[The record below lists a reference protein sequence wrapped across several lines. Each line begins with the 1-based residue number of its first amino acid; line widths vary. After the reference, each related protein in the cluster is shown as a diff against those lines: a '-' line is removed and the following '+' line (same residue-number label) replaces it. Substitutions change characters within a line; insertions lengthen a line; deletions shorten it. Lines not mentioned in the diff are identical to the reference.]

1 MMKRSTE
8 RILTTHVGSL
18 ARADSLVPLL
28 RLREQG
34 QPYDREELARLVREA
49 VTDVVQKQVAAGIDI
64 VTDGEQG
71 KASFFGYIVER
82 FSGFERKPAAPG
94 KESRPRAAGREYLAF
109 PDYYAWSE
117 LIAEPF
123 GGRSGGRGHGV
134 DTCTGPVSYRGHEA
148 VQADIDN
155 LKAALK
161 GQAHEDVF
169 MPAIASSYVASTFSN
184 EYYRTHEEYEQAVS
198 DTIREEYKAIVGAG
212 FILQIDDPRLVSYY
226 MMNPDLSVAD
236 CRKWAAQRVE
246 VINDSIRDI
255 PPEKV
260 RFHTCYSIDVGPR
273 IHEMDLKDI
282 VDIILKINA
291 GAYSFEAANPRHEHE
306 YHVFERVKLPEGKIL
321 IPGVI
326 SHTTNLVE
334 HPEWVAE
341 RIVRFAKIVGRE
353 NVIAGADCGFAASAL
368 RFNDTHPSVA
378 WLKFAALAKGARLA
392 TRELWRG

>member
-1 MMKRSTE
+1 
-8 RILTTHVGSL
+8 VGSL
-18 ARADSLVPLL
+18 ARPDSLLPLL
-28 RLREQG
+28 RLREEG
-34 QPYDREELARLVREA
+34 RPYDREELAGLVREA
-49 VTDVVQKQVAAGIDI
+49 VAEAVRKQIEAGIDI

-71 KASFFGYIVER
+71 KAGFFSYVIER
-82 FSGFERKPAAPG
+82 FNGFERKPAAPG
-94 KESRPRAAGREYLAF
+94 AIRPRAASREYLSF

-117 LIAEPF
+117 RIAEPF
-123 GGRSGGRGHGV
+123 GGRSGGRGQGV
-134 DTCTGPVSYRGHEA
+134 DTCTGPVSYRGHPA
-148 VQADIDN
+148 VQEDIAN
-155 LKAALK
+155 LKAATRGLTY
-161 GQAHEDVF
+161 EDIF
-169 MPAIASSYVASTFSN
+169 MPAIAASYITSTYAN

-198 DTIREEYKAIVGAG
+198 DALREEYKAIVDAG

-236 CRKWAAQRVE
+236 CRKWAAGRVE
-246 VINDSIRDI
+246 VINESIRGI
-255 PPEKV
+255 PSEKV

-273 IHEMDLKDI
+273 IHEMELKDI
-282 VDIILKINA
+282 VDIILEINA

-306 YHVFERVKLPEGKIL
+306 YHVFERVKLRADKIL

-334 HPEWVAE
+334 HPELIAE

-378 WLKFAALAKGARLA
+378 WLKFAALTQGARLA
-392 TRELWRG
+392 TRELWR